1 MKIVESKGDVLK
13 VKADL
18 ICHQVNCLGV
28 MGAGLAKQVK
38 EQYPQ
43 VYKEYVSLVKCC
55 NKDNERLLG
64 EVQFCYLNE
73 YADIANI
80 FGQEGVGTGVRQT
93 DYEALKSAFAKVH
106 DYIIQ
111 VKTGKAFKMDV
122 VAIPKYF
129 GCGLAGG
136 DWDTVLGIITD
147 ALNDLDI
154 TLEIVEFA
162 K

>member
-1 MKIVESKGDVLK
+1 MMKIVESKGDVLK

-38 EQYPQ
+38 EQYPK
-43 VYKEYVSLVKCC
+43 VYEEYLHFVKTFK
-55 NKDNERLLG
+55 KDHLPLLG
-64 EVQFCYLNE
+64 MVQYCYLDNKR
-73 YADIANI
+73 DIANV
-80 FGQEGVGTGVRQT
+80 FGQEYIGTKGRMT
-93 DYEALKSAFAKVH
+93 NYDALREAFTNIARYISSCKLK
-106 DYIIQ
+106 
-111 VKTGKAFKMDV
+111 T